1 VVRNGSRDAVHRPCL
16 AIAPE
21 RRILELRYGSFSE
34 KQSDFR
40 RKPFAAEKRCKHA
53 DNEQRRRSVAKK
65 TLKST
70 RKPAVRRPS
79 QGCED
84 RAQPLQ
90 DDARALP
97 SVSSMRRRMV
107 PAQRPHWALQ
117 PRQP

>member
-1 VVRNGSRDAVHRPCL
+1 MLEGQYSNAV
-16 AIAPE
+16 
-21 RRILELRYGSFSE
+21 
-34 KQSDFR
+34 DV
-40 RKPFAAEKRCKHA
+40 FAFISAASHLPPKSA
-53 DNEQRRRSVAKK
+53 ASTPTTSSGWSRSVAKK
-65 TLKST
+65 TLKS
-70 RKPAVRRPS
+70 PAVRRPS